1 MQLHAIAPDNSWAPH
16 SPLHYSY
23 FIIYYKVCSIYI
35 MQIHF
40 ATFGCSTNA
49 TCLCTQVNKN
59 GGGMDV
65 SQVLSL
71 ALFNRNH
78 VQTDISQVESLKH

>member
-1 MQLHAIAPDNSWAPH
+1 
-16 SPLHYSY
+16 
-23 FIIYYKVCSIYI
+23 

>member
-1 MQLHAIAPDNSWAPH
+1 
-16 SPLHYSY
+16 
-23 FIIYYKVCSIYI
+23 
-35 MQIHF
+35 
-40 ATFGCSTNA
+40 
-49 TCLCTQVNKN
+49 
-59 GGGMDV
+59 MDV